1 MRCPERESVRS
12 GRDLSDETGS
22 APVEFV
28 LVGLLLTVLTLGV
41 LQLAL
46 AVYVRNVVHDAAVE
60 GAYHGALA
68 DTEPA
73 DGAVRTTR
81 LISAAVGGALDA
93 QVSAVATDGAAGP
106 GSGHAAAPGRECAR
120 NGRGARR
127 PGIFRPVAGSD
138 AVAGRAAANCTKEG
152 KPCGNIG
159 FRTPSSTPG

>member
-106 GSGHAAAPGRECAR
+106 EVQVTVVATFPLVGLLGIPSGMEVTAYAPRES
-120 NGRGARR
+120 
-127 PGIFRPVAGSD
+127 FD
-138 AVAGRAAANCTKEG
+138 
-152 KPCGNIG
+152 
-159 FRTPSSTPG
+159 